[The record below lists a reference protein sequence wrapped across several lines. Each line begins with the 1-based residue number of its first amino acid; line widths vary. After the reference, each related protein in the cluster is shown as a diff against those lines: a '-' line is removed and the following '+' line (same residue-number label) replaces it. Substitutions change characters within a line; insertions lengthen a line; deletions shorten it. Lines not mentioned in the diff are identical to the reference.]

1 MARTPQEIFEH
12 HGRAVSEGDLDA
24 LVADYAEDAVVIT
37 PQGVVRGRP
46 AIVEAFTAMLGQIP
60 DAKLDVSTQVYA
72 DDILLVEWSATGSTA
87 RITEGADT
95 FVFRDGEIRA
105 QTVRYKLEPL
115 I

>member
-12 HGRAVSEGDLDA
+12 HGRAVSAGDLDA

-37 PQGVVRGRP
+37 AQGVVRGRP
-46 AIVEAFTAMLGQIP
+46 AIREAFTGMLGQIP
-60 DAKLDVSTQVYA
+60 DATLDVSTQVYA
-72 DDILLVEWSATGSTA
+72 DDVLLVEWSAVGSTA

-95 FVFRDGEIRA
+95 FVFRDGEIRV

-115 I
+115 T